1 MLKIKFKFKFN
12 IKKILPFIVFFMIVF
27 ASSLYMMMS
36 LKKNVAKELHVVYS
50 KRLEESKGAV
60 VVEKKQD
67 TPLQQFESLETE
79 ELNEFLVE
87 LKQRIDLYKKK
98 IDLHKKNEKEI
109 DSFKADLEIQKKE
122 LVSLRE
128 RLSIA
133 LTLVSEERV
142 ALNDDLITFSNI
154 ERKNLN
160 HLSTVYASMDA
171 VKAAEVL
178 SQLNSETGAKV
189 ISGMPPKKSAKIL
202 MEVAPVGAAKLTEQ
216 LKKLEVT
223 NKAADGSLKQK
234 NLKKLAAIYQ
244 SMEADKAVS
253 IIDELDEETTV
264 SILSY
269 MVEKKLAKILE
280 LIESERALEL
290 TEKIKNKTKEINKN
304 KGA

>member
-12 IKKILPFIVFFMIVF
+12 IKKVLPFIVFFIIIF
-27 ASSLYMMMS
+27 AASFYMMMN
-36 LKKNVAKELHVVYS
+36 LKEKVEKELHVVYS
-50 KRLEESKGAV
+50 KRLEQSKGVV

-67 TPLQQFESLETE
+67 TPLRQFESLETE

-109 DSFKADLEIQKKE
+109 DSFKADLEMQKKE
-122 LVSLRE
+122 LVSLRD
-128 RLSIA
+128 RLSTA
-133 LTLVSEERV
+133 LTLVSQERI
-142 ALNDDLITFSNI
+142 ALNDDLITFSEI
-154 ERKNLN
+154 ERKNLA

-223 NKAADGSLKQK
+223 SKVADESLKQK

-253 IIDELDEETTV
+253 IIEELDEETTV
-264 SILSY
+264 SILAY
-269 MVEKKLAKILE
+269 MAEKKLAKILE
-280 LIESERALEL
+280 LVESDRALEL
-290 TEKIKNKTKEINKN
+290 TEKIRNKTKEINKN